1 MKKRILIINGN
12 PSRQRRSF
20 SEALAEAYHQG
31 ATTAGHEIRQ
41 IKLADLDF
49 DPILHEGYHGHQ
61 ALEPHLADVQDFI
74 RWADHLVL
82 VYPMWQ
88 FSVPALVKGFC
99 ERVFTPGFAYE
110 LSAENPMNAALL
122 KGKSIRLIQTMGM
135 PGAFYSIVFRA
146 HGGKAFQSLFKFC
159 GFDPVRLSIM
169 GMVEG
174 EANRHTH
181 LAKASRLGAQG
192 V

>member
-12 PSRQRRSF
+12 PARQRRSF
-20 SEALAEAYHQG
+20 SEALAEAYQIG
-31 ATTAGHEIRQ
+31 AISAGHDVRRVN
-41 IKLADLDF
+41 LADLEF

-61 ALEPHLADVQDFI
+61 ALEPNLTEVQDFI
-74 RWADHLVL
+74 RWTDHIVFI
-82 VYPMWQ
+82 YPMWQ

-122 KGKSIRLIQTMGM
+122 KGKSVRLIQTMGM
-135 PGAFYSIVFRA
+135 PGAFYSVIFRA
-146 HGGKAFQSLFKFC
+146 HGGKAFQSLFRFC
-159 GFDPVRLSIM
+159 GFEPVRLSIM

-174 EANRHTH
+174 EANRHAH
-181 LAKASRLGAQG
+181 LARASKLGAQG